1 MQFACVF
8 FCFFLRLWKIIFF
21 LAIQIPLFLEWQFGN
36 DVELPYLLSFISGC
50 HEKCLVRGKC
60 CHVRVAWEVPSL
72 VSQ

>member
-1 MQFACVF
+1 MQFVCV
-8 FCFFLRLWKIIFF
+8 FFLRLWKIIF

-36 DVELPYLLSFISGC
+36 NVEVPYLLSFISGC